1 MSQVTVVGAAAGLR
15 GLHIKSFY
23 RSGEDRIVADFFE
36 PCLGVSRV
44 YDRLAGFFSSSCFA
58 VASRGILPFV
68 QNGGHMR
75 IVCSP
80 RLQEADAVIISK
92 TPDELER
99 VVTERLGQDID
110 HASACVAERD
120 HLAILAYMLAKG
132 QLEMRLAVP
141 AADGEPPQAADASQT
156 TELFHEK
163 VGIMLDDAGNAVSF
177 SGSINESAL
186 AWVGNIEEFK
196 VFRSWESA
204 QCEYQ
209 HSDTA
214 HFNAVWE
221 GSAPGVW
228 TFDLPTAIAK
238 RLIQLAPPELDFK
251 TLRHKYDSATID
263 PPIAER
269 QGVHLFQYQED
280 AIDQWFAAD
289 RKGIFAMATGTGKT
303 YTAIG
308 CVKRLTREESRGFL
322 CVISVPQLHLVDQWT
337 SAINKFPLGI
347 RPIVADGTQ
356 SDWRARVSTSINDL
370 ILGTK
375 SPVVIVGSHA
385 TVSSKDFISLVMRC
399 TGKVPS
405 LLIGDEVHRLGAP
418 AYSAALRSGYL
429 WRLGLSATPDR
440 YMDELG
446 SQMIRTFFGDT
457 VFEFSL
463 GDAIRKINPATHRTY
478 LVPYN
483 LYPLVA
489 RLTSSEMRQYL
500 ALTRQIQS
508 MNHDDSDPATQKHL
522 EQLYFKRARVLR
534 DAEQKEEVFVRW
546 LQESKGSLH
555 HAIVYCSDKQM
566 GYVRR
571 HLDETRIMYHTF
583 TMTESVRPEER
594 FGGRTERQ
602 AILDAFADGTYR
614 VLVAMKCLDEGVDI
628 PQAET
633 ALLLANSSSNIEHIQ
648 RLGRL
653 LRPCEGKTSA
663 SVYDAVTLPPAS
675 SDADATSY
683 AAGLLEVEASRER
696 QLASWA
702 DNQVEAIATV
712 QREIID
718 WRQ

>member
-1 MSQVTVVGAAAGLR
+1 MSQVDTNGASIGLQ
-15 GLHIKSFY
+15 GLFIKSSY
-23 RSGEDRIVADFFE
+23 RSGEDSVVRDFFA
-36 PCLGVSRV
+36 PCLSIASS

-58 VASRGILPFV
+58 VASHGILPFV

-80 RLQEADAVIISK
+80 RLQAGDAAIISK
-92 TPDELER
+92 SPGGLEQ
-99 VVTERLGQDID
+99 VVTERLGQEID
-110 HASACVAERD
+110 RAITSAVEVD
-120 HLAILAYMLAKG
+120 HFAVLAYMLAKG

-141 AADGEPPQAADASQT
+141 AADDGPPRVADALQT
-156 TELFHEK
+156 IELFHEK
-163 VGIMLDDAGNAVSF
+163 VGILRDNSGNTVSF

-209 HSDTA
+209 QSDTA
-214 HFNAVWE
+214 HFDAVWE
-221 GSAPGVW
+221 GSAPGIW
-228 TFDLPTAIAK
+228 TFDLPTAVAN
-238 RLIQLAPPELDFK
+238 RLIQLAPVELDFK
-251 TLRHKYDSATID
+251 TLRLKSNPSSVDL
-263 PPIAER
+263 PVVEKAE
-269 QGVHLFQYQED
+269 VHLFRYQED
-280 AIDQWFAAD
+280 AIENWFAAD

-303 YTAIG
+303 YTALG
-308 CVKRLTREESRGFL
+308 CVKRLIQEQTRGFL

-337 SAINKFPLGI
+337 SAMKKFPLGI
-347 RPIVADGTQ
+347 TPIVADGTNTH
-356 SDWRARVSTSINDL
+356 WRRNLSTSINDL
-370 ILGTK
+370 VLGSK
-375 SPVVIVGSHA
+375 SPVIIIGSHA
-385 TVSSKDFISLVMRC
+385 SVSSKDFISLVMRC
-399 TGKVPS
+399 AGKVPS
-405 LLIGDEVHRLGAP
+405 LLVGDEVHRLGAP
-418 AYSAALRSGYL
+418 AYSAALCPGYK

-446 SQMIRTFFGDT
+446 SQTIRTFFGDT

-463 GDAIRKINPATHRTY
+463 GDAIRRINPATHRTY

-489 RLTSSEMRQYL
+489 RLTSGEMRQYL

-508 MNHDDSDPATQKHL
+508 LNHDDSDPGTQSHL

-534 DAEQKEEVFVRW
+534 DAEQKEDVFVQW
-546 LQESKGSLH
+546 LQESKGNLH

-566 GYVRR
+566 GYVCR
-571 HLDETRIMYHTF
+571 HLDETGIMYHTF
-583 TMTESVRPEER
+583 TMAEGVCPEER

-602 AILDAFADGTYR
+602 TILDAFADGTYR

-653 LRPCEGKTSA
+653 LRPCEGKKSA
-663 SVYDAVTLPPAS
+663 SVYDVVALPPTS
-675 SDADATSY
+675 LDADSRGCSE
-683 AAGLLEVEASRER
+683 GLVEVEARRER

-702 DNQVEAIATV
+702 DNQVEAIAIV